1 MSGQEAW
8 NVVVGLIGALG
19 GFILRATWSALEKMR
34 DDLTKLQE
42 NIGATY
48 VRRDDFRDH
57 AARIE
62 SILERIEANLDGKVD
77 KP

>member
-8 NVVVGLIGALG
+8 NIVVGLIGALG

-62 SILERIEANLDGKVD
+62 LILERIEAKLDGKVD